1 MKKLLS
7 LFAITAMLF
16 AALATAQNIQVYSGA
31 DMTGPC
37 NPFPQSNPNPVERYN
52 SSTGNYFICSITV
65 SGATP
70 YVPLWTSTGAPTGS
84 TGSGLAVLQTSPTL
98 ITPALG
104 VATGTSL
111 ALGGGTALASTNQT
125 GTGSLVLSTSP
136 TLVTPALGTP
146 ASGVVTNLT
155 GFPPALVHLNVQKNL
170 LLTDLQTLNSVPYQ
184 ILAPP
189 GATSMYQMGSCTLNL
204 TRGSAAFTGGGTVS
218 IGYDTT
224 SSPATNGTI
233 ASTVFTTF
241 AASHAVVVLPVAV
254 AVTATTGLAN
264 KGIYI
269 TAASGDFASG
279 TGATGQLNCDYSI
292 VTGVQ

>member
-1 MKKLLS
+1 MKKILN
-7 LFAITAMLF
+7 LFALVTILSMLAF
-16 AALATAQNIQVYSGA
+16 GQYYPAPIQVYSGNDLA
-31 DMTGPC
+31 GPC
-37 NPFPQSNPNPVERYN
+37 NPFAMANPTPPNQYN
-52 SSTGNYFICSITV
+52 MSTGHYFVCSITA

-70 YVPLWTSTGAPTGS
+70 TTPLWASSTAPSGVTG
-84 TGSGLAVLQTSPTL
+84 TGNVVLATSPTL
-98 ITPALG
+98 TTP
-104 VATGTSL
+104 S
-111 ALGGGTALASTNQT
+111 
-125 GTGSLVLSTSP
+125 
-136 TLVTPALGTP
+136 LGTP
-146 ASGVVTNLT
+146 SAIVLTNAT
-155 GFPPALVHLNVQKNL
+155 GLPPALVHLNVQKNL
-170 LLTDLQTLNSVPYQ
+170 TLTDLQALNSVPYQ
-184 ILAPP
+184 VLAPP

-204 TRGSAAFTGGGTVS
+204 TRGAAAFTGGGTVS

-241 AASHAVVVLPVAV
+241 AASHGVVVLPVAV

-269 TAASGDFASG
+269 TAASADFAVG